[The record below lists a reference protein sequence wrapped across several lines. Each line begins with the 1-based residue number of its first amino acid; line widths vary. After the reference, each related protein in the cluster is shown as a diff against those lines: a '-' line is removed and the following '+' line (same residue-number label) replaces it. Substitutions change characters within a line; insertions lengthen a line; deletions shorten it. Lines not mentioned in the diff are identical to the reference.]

1 MPVVDGHDIMYDCG
15 AKMGGWGIINVLPY
29 GRNWLHQGCIIAAG
43 KDVIINRRGRRY
55 SW

>member
-1 MPVVDGHDIMYDCG
+1 MDMILCTIVVL
-15 AKMGGWGIINVLPY
+15 KWGWGIINVLPY